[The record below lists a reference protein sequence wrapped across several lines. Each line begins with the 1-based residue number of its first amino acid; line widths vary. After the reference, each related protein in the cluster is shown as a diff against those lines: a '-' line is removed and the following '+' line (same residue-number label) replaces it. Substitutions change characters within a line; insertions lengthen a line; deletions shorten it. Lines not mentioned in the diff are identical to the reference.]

1 MLIARKIP
9 LKVKNHTPSCRSF
22 SSALRMKAKKAKE
35 YIFTDPLGME
45 AYCQSHYA
53 EYYSKS
59 NLSCN
64 ITQLSRG
71 ELLTSSICA
80 PINNVHLEVFKSN
93 QTLLY
98 EEDANQNSV
107 AFCWIDKSNQLSPA
121 NTIIG
126 GHKMRDLSI
135 AGFNRLNK
143 IGGNTWDIVGANTI
157 LCCMSL
163 KWEKLKEQI
172 DKMGAY
178 NAYAKL
184 EECVGIDSKGAAST
198 HLKRLFDKH
207 FKQGV
212 KCAQPFYEL
221 AIALLEDSSGSNNML
236 TSRSDRTD
244 LVEDLVKLLHE
255 DRPGLPPLAIN
266 QITQYLDLEEKS
278 LSEVCQSSFGM
289 NILDLIKSIRLEQV
303 KKSYLNPHIPEGLR
317 LFTMKRN
324 ALYYGFKNWQ
334 SFCRLYFKTFCE
346 SPEETIGK
354 SSKNT
359 VLISDLLRLKKK

>member
-1 MLIARKIP
+1 M
-9 LKVKNHTPSCRSF
+9 
-22 SSALRMKAKKAKE
+22 
-35 YIFTDPLGME
+35 
-45 AYCQSHYA
+45 
-53 EYYSKS
+53 
-59 NLSCN
+59 
-64 ITQLSRG
+64 
-71 ELLTSSICA
+71 
-80 PINNVHLEVFKSN
+80 
-93 QTLLY
+93 
-98 EEDANQNSV
+98 
-107 AFCWIDKSNQLSPA
+107 
-121 NTIIG
+121 
-126 GHKMRDLSI
+126 
-135 AGFNRLNK
+135 
-143 IGGNTWDIVGANTI
+143 
-157 LCCMSL
+157 
-163 KWEKLKEQI
+163 
-172 DKMGAY
+172 
-178 NAYAKL
+178 
-184 EECVGIDSKGAAST
+184 
-198 HLKRLFDKH
+198 KRLFDKH

-212 KCAQPFYEL
+212 KCAQPFYDL

-354 SSKNT
+354 ASKNT